1 MKKIEDVIQV
11 LIDKTNEGKIHWNF
25 IKVDLPNTKVDI
37 SNYHTCV
44 DGNYLNVVVS
54 NYDDGMTFIREYE
67 LYINGHHIS
76 AFKRDVCKLVETI
89 CDSNYVD
96 DECLTNLWKSIEKL

>member
-1 MKKIEDVIQV
+1 MKEIEDVIQV
-11 LIDKTNEGKIHWNF
+11 LIDKTNKGKIHWNF
-25 IKVDLPNTKVDI
+25 IKIDLPNTKMDI

-67 LYINGHHIS
+67 LYINGHGTY
-76 AFKRDVCKLVETI
+76 AMTKKLSGLYYAI
-89 CDSNYVD
+89 CDSNKVD
-96 DECLTNLWKSIEKL
+96 DKCLTNLWKSIEKL